1 MQPDQRYQMACTTKK
16 LCVHTQ
22 LADRPASLT
31 EAVRCFLHLMRK
43 PAPPLAVLSNIKATR
58 ARVAK
63 APLRVS
69 CNSEFNITE
78 VHPEL
83 CRLLGYEPNEM
94 VGMSILGL
102 MSPVVADAHASMLRQ
117 LKRAGAGER
126 CQAMQTGHLR
136 CRDSIVLDADRN
148 PVPCRLTV
156 QLRMDLSS
164 ELVFNEIQGKVSQS
178 VPRGFG
184 QYIRQEPGLHLVDA
198 KEVACIMTDLAN
210 TTSFSIQQPPRVM
223 AELLHKVYVTA
234 NAVVEREALPY
245 VYIHEIVGDSLLL
258 LCNAEFMGRFPGR
271 TAAIGIYVASK
282 VQKAVDEMLRSF
294 GSDHDMYLR
303 IGIASGPLC
312 AGVVDGRSFRVFG
325 STIHLSQRLES
336 MCPRSQIACC
346 SRFAA
351 QLREEVD
358 RDAMRLSQCTA
369 ELKGLGQVDYTVV
382 DFLGTQLPGQ
392 NLELA

>member
-1 MQPDQRYQMACTTKK
+1 
-16 LCVHTQ
+16 
-22 LADRPASLT
+22 
-31 EAVRCFLHLMRK
+31 MRK

-69 CNSEFNITE
+69 CNSEFNITD

>member
-1 MQPDQRYQMACTTKK
+1 MACTANK
-16 LCVHTQ
+16 LCVRTQ
-22 LADRPASLT
+22 MPVKSLSLT
-31 EAVRCFLHLMRK
+31 EALRWLLHMLHK
-43 PAPPLAVLSNIKATR
+43 PVVSNVKATR
-58 ARVAK
+58 AHTKTSIYR
-63 APLRVS
+63 LS
-69 CNSEFNITE
+69 CNSEFIITE

-83 CRLLGYEPNEM
+83 CRLLRYDPKEM
-94 VGMSILGL
+94 VGMSILEL
-102 MSPVVADAHASMLRQ
+102 MSPVVADAHAAIFRS
-117 LKRAGAGER
+117 LKSAGATER
-126 CQAMQTGHLR
+126 RLAVRRGQLH
-136 CRDSIVLDADRN
+136 CRDSIVLDVDKK
-148 PVPCRLTV
+148 PVACRLSV

-164 ELVFNEIQGKVSQS
+164 EIVFDEVRGKLPYS

-184 QYIRQEPGLHLVDA
+184 QYIKQEPALHLVDA
-198 KEVACIMTDLAN
+198 QEVACIMTDLAN
-210 TTSFSIQQPPRVM
+210 TTRFSCRQPPRVM

-282 VQKAVDEMLRSF
+282 VQKAVDEMLKSF
-294 GSDHDMYLR
+294 ASDHDMYLR
-303 IGIASGPLC
+303 VGIASGPLC

-346 SRFAA
+346 SNFAS
-351 QLREEVD
+351 QLREQVG
-358 RDAMRLSQCTA
+358 RDSMRLSECTA

-382 DFLGTQLPGQ
+382 DFLGNDLPGQ
-392 NLELA
+392 NLELP